1 MHLSKILVASLAAS
15 ATLGLANPA
24 KSETITSPEAVVL
37 TEISSPATVQA
48 TSAQQPTLE
57 VNSQIALEPSQLT
70 LEAAPQTLAA
80 APLESSVSL
89 QNLRPQ
95 VAGLGSGG
103 VENSPALE
111 FSHSSLRIQSTAT
124 VSQPVPEL
132 AQQKLSETLT
142 PIRAENILVALEQ
155 QGGEFANQ
163 SLSPLATENSR
174 AEGQPQTPA
183 ILAQTS
189 PTTPPNRTTTPPT
202 TPTRPTTPPTNPAT
216 PPVTPPTTPPATP
229 RPPETQVLVAEVVV
243 SGAGELENR
252 VYEVI
257 RTQPGRTTNRS
268 QLQEDVNAIAATGF
282 FNDVEVIPAD
292 TPLGVRLT
300 FAVKLNPVLRQV
312 VIQSLPATPRGSVLP
327 PEVVAQ
333 AFSSGY
339 GTILNT
345 RQLQTGISRI
355 NQWYRDNGY
364 TLAQVVEPQI
374 GNDGIVTLNVAEGVI
389 EDIQIRFLNADNEP
403 NNADGTP
410 VTGRTRDFII
420 TREVQLKAGDIF
432 NRRIAE
438 ADLQRVFGLGIFDDV
453 RANFAPGQDPR
464 RVVLVL
470 DVVERNTGSITAGGG
485 FSSSSGLFGSV
496 GYQQQNLGGNNQ
508 RIGAEVQV
516 GQRELLFDLQFTD
529 PWIAGDPY
537 RTAYNV
543 NVFRSRAL
551 SLIFD
556 GGPRPVTFRDNEIPR
571 ILRYGAGVTFT
582 RPLSDNVFARP
593 ELVASLGFQYQNVAV
608 QDGNGRTRARQLGN
622 PLSASG
628 TGVDDLFSIQL
639 GLAQDTRDNPLSPT
653 RGSVMRLGV
662 DQTIPLGS
670 GNVLFNRL
678 RANYSYYLP
687 VRFTNFSDGPQTLAF
702 NLQGG
707 TVLGTLP
714 PYEAFSIGGT
724 NSVRGYNEGDV
735 GSGRSYALASV
746 EYRFPI
752 INIIGGALF
761 VDAASD
767 LGSGRSVI
775 GNPAGLRGKPGSGF
789 GYGFG
794 IRVQSPVG
802 AIRIDYG
809 VNDRGNNRIHFG
821 IGERF

>member
-1 MHLSKILVASLAAS
+1 MHLSKILLASLAAS
-15 ATLGLANPA
+15 TTVGLANPV
-24 KSETITSPEAVVL
+24 KGETIPNSEAVVS
-37 TEISSPATVQA
+37 TETLRISTQAEASTKQPILEVISSP
-48 TSAQQPTLE
+48 
-57 VNSQIALEPSQLT
+57 IAPEPSQL
-70 LEAAPQTLAA
+70 EIAPQPGAAPSQN
-80 APLESSVSL
+80 SVSL

-95 VAGLGSGG
+95 VAGLSTTGLDNN
-103 VENSPALE
+103 NSSALE
-111 FSHSSLRIQSTAT
+111 FSSSLAQSSLRIQSTAA
-124 VSQPVPEL
+124 VSSPVPEL
-132 AQQKLSETLT
+132 AEQKTSNTLT
-142 PIRAENILVALEQ
+142 PVRAETVLVALEQ
-155 QGGEFANQ
+155 QSGEFADR
-163 SLSPLATENSR
+163 SLFPLGRNSSSL
-174 AEGQPQTPA
+174 AVQPQNPA
-183 ILAQTS
+183 ILAQTPP
-189 PTTPPNRTTTPPT
+189 PTTTPRPTPPPT
-202 TPTRPTTPPTNPAT
+202 TPRPGTSPATPAT
-216 PPVTPPTTPPATP
+216 PPPTTPATP
-229 RPPETQVLVAEVVV
+229 RPPETQVLVAELVVT
-243 SGAGELENR
+243 GAGELENR

-257 RTQPGRTTNRS
+257 RTQPGRTTTRS

-300 FAVKLNPVLRQV
+300 FAVKLNPLLRQV
-312 VIQSLPATPRGSVLP
+312 VVQPIPTTPRGSVLP
-327 PEVVAQ
+327 AAIVDQ
-333 AFSSGY
+333 AFSSQY

-355 NQWYRDNGY
+355 NQWYRENGF
-364 TLAQVVEPQI
+364 TLAQVLEPQI
-374 GNDGIVTLNVAEGVI
+374 GNNGIVTLNVAEGVI
-389 EDIQIRFLNADNEP
+389 EDIRVRFLNADNEP

-420 TREVQLKAGDIF
+420 TREIELKAGDVF
-432 NRRIAE
+432 NRRLAE

-470 DVVERNTGSITAGGG
+470 DVVERNTGSATLGGG

-508 RIGAEVQV
+508 RIGAEVTV
-516 GQRELLFDLQFTD
+516 GQRELLFDVQFTD

-537 RTAYNV
+537 RTSYNV
-543 NVFRSRAL
+543 NAFRSSAL

-556 GGPRPVTFRDNEIPR
+556 GGPRPVTFRNNEIPR
-571 ILRYGAGVTFT
+571 ILRYGAGINFT
-582 RPLSDNVFARP
+582 RPLTDNIFARP
-593 ELVASLGFQYQNVAV
+593 EWVASLGFQYQNVSV
-608 QDGNGRTRARQLGN
+608 RDSGGRIRARQLGR

-628 TGVDDLFSIQL
+628 TGVDDLFSVQL

-653 RGSVMRLGV
+653 RGSLLRLGV
-662 DQTIPLGS
+662 EQTIPLGS
-670 GNVLFNRL
+670 GSIAFNRL
-678 RANYSYYLP
+678 RANYSYYIP
-687 VRFTNFSDGPQTLAF
+687 VRFTNFTEGPQTLAF

-714 PYEAFSIGGT
+714 PYEAFSTGGT

-752 INIIGGALF
+752 VSIIGGALF
-761 VDAASD
+761 VDAATD
-767 LGSGRSVI
+767 LGTGRSVI
-775 GNPAGLRGKPGSGF
+775 GDPAGLRGKPGSGY
-789 GYGFG
+789 GYGVG

>member
-24 KSETITSPEAVVL
+24 KGETITNSDAVVSAVS
-37 TEISSPATVQA
+37 TEISTQA
-48 TSAQQPTLE
+48 EGSTKQPVLE
-57 VNSQIALEPSQLT
+57 VSSQIIPEPSQL
-70 LEAAPQTLAA
+70 EVAPQTLAI
-80 APLESSVSL
+80 PNPVSL
-89 QNLRPQ
+89 QNLPTP
-95 VAGLGSGG
+95 VAGLSSLG
-103 VENSPALE
+103 VENSPILE
-111 FSHSSLRIQSTAT
+111 FSQSSSSQSSL
-124 VSQPVPEL
+124 VE
-132 AQQKLSETLT
+132 E
-142 PIRAENILVALEQ
+142 
-155 QGGEFANQ
+155 
-163 SLSPLATENSR
+163 
-174 AEGQPQTPA
+174 QPQSPV
-183 ILAQTS
+183 ILAQTFPPPTPPRPTPTPTTT
-189 PTTPPNRTTTPPT
+189 PTTPP
-202 TPTRPTTPPTNPAT
+202 RPTIPAT
-216 PPVTPPTTPPATP
+216 PVTPVTPVTPTPP

-257 RTQPGRTTNRS
+257 RTQPGRTTTRS

-300 FAVKLNPVLRQV
+300 FAVKLNPTLRQV
-312 VIQSLPATPRGSVLP
+312 VVQPLPTTPRGSVLP
-327 PEVVAQ
+327 AALVNQ
-333 AFSSGY
+333 TFSPQY

-345 RQLQTGISRI
+345 RQLQTGIARL

-364 TLAQVVEPQI
+364 TLAQVLEPQI
-374 GNDGIVTLNVAEGVI
+374 GNDGTVTLNVAEGVI
-389 EDIQIRFLNADNEP
+389 EDIRIRFLNADNEP

-420 TREVQLKAGDIF
+420 TREVELKAGDVF
-432 NRRIAE
+432 NRRLAE
-438 ADLQRVFGLGIFDDV
+438 ADLQRIFGLGIFDDV

-464 RVVLVL
+464 RVILVL
-470 DVVERNTGSITAGGG
+470 DVVEKNTGSITAGGG

-537 RTAYNV
+537 RTSYNV

-556 GGPRPVTFRDNEIPR
+556 GGPRPVTFSNSEIPR
-571 ILRYGAGVTFT
+571 ILRYGAGITFT

-593 ELVASLGFQYQNVAV
+593 EWVASLGFQYQNVAV
-608 QDGNGRTRARQLGN
+608 QDGNGKIRARQRGN

-628 TGVDDLFSIQL
+628 TGVDDIFSLQFGI
-639 GLAQDTRDNPLSPT
+639 AQDTRDNPLSPS
-653 RGSVMRLGV
+653 RGSLLRLGM
-662 DQTIPLGS
+662 DQTIPIGS
-670 GNVLFNRL
+670 GSVFFNRL
-678 RANYSYYLP
+678 RANYSYYIP
-687 VRFTNFSDGPQTLAF
+687 VRFTNFTDGPQTLAF

-714 PYEAFSIGGT
+714 PYEAFSTGGT

-735 GSGRSYALASV
+735 GSGRSYALASI

-752 INIIGGALF
+752 VSIIGGALF
-761 VDAASD
+761 LDAATD
-767 LGSGRSVI
+767 LGTGSSVI
-775 GNPAGLRGKPGSGF
+775 GNPAGLRGKPGSGY
-789 GYGFG
+789 GYGVG

-809 VNDRGNNRIHFG
+809 INDRGNNRIHFG

>member
-1 MHLSKILVASLAAS
+1 MHLSKILLASLAAS
-15 ATLGLANPA
+15 TTVGLANPV
-24 KSETITSPEAVVL
+24 KGETIPNSEVVVSTETL
-37 TEISSPATVQA
+37 TISTQAEVSTKQPILEVISSP
-48 TSAQQPTLE
+48 
-57 VNSQIALEPSQLT
+57 IAPEPSQLET
-70 LEAAPQTLAA
+70 TPQPVAATSQ
-80 APLESSVSL
+80 SSVSL

-95 VAGLGSGG
+95 IAGLSTTGLD
-103 VENSPALE
+103 NSSALE
-111 FSHSSLRIQSTAT
+111 FSSSLAQSSLRIQATAA
-124 VSQPVPEL
+124 VSSPVPEL
-132 AQQKLSETLT
+132 AEQKTSNTLT
-142 PIRAENILVALEQ
+142 PVRAETILVALEQ
-155 QGGEFANQ
+155 QSGEFADRSLFPLGRGNAGALISSQ
-163 SLSPLATENSR
+163 SPT
-174 AEGQPQTPA
+174 

-189 PTTPPNRTTTPPT
+189 PAPTPP
-202 TPTRPTTPPTNPAT
+202 RPTTPPAT
-216 PPVTPPTTPPATP
+216 PPRPTTPSGTPVTPPSNPPATP
-229 RPPETQVLVAEVVV
+229 RPPETQVLVAELVVT
-243 SGAGELENR
+243 GAGELENR

-257 RTQPGRTTNRS
+257 RTQPGRTTTRS

-300 FAVKLNPVLRQV
+300 FAVKLNPLLRQV
-312 VIQSLPATPRGSVLP
+312 VVQPIPTTPRGSVLP
-327 PEVVAQ
+327 AAVVDQ
-333 AFSSGY
+333 AFSSQY

-355 NQWYRDNGY
+355 NQWYRENGY
-364 TLAQVVEPQI
+364 TLAQVLEPQI
-374 GNDGIVTLNVAEGVI
+374 GNNGIVTLNVAEGVI
-389 EDIQIRFLNADNEP
+389 EDIRVRFLNADNEP

-420 TREVQLKAGDIF
+420 TREVELKAGDVF
-432 NRRIAE
+432 NRRLAE

-508 RIGAEVQV
+508 RVGAEVQV
-516 GQRELLFDLQFTD
+516 GQRELLFDVQFTD

-537 RTAYNV
+537 RTSYNV
-543 NVFRSRAL
+543 NAFRSSAL

-556 GGPRPVTFRDNEIPR
+556 GGPRPVTFRNNEVPR

-582 RPLSDNVFARP
+582 RPLTDNIFARP
-593 ELVASLGFQYQNVAV
+593 EWVASLGFQYQNVSV
-608 QDGNGRTRARQLGN
+608 RDSGGRIRARQLGN

-628 TGVDDLFSIQL
+628 TGVDDLFSVQL

-653 RGSVMRLGV
+653 RGSLLRFGV
-662 DQTIPLGS
+662 DQTIPIGS
-670 GNVLFNRL
+670 GSITFSRL
-678 RANYSYYLP
+678 RANYSYYMP
-687 VRFTNFSDGPQTLAF
+687 VRFTNFTEGPQTLAF

-714 PYEAFSIGGT
+714 PYEAFSMGGT

-735 GSGRSYALASV
+735 GSGRSYALASL

-752 INIIGGALF
+752 VSIIGGALF
-761 VDAASD
+761 VDAATD
-767 LGSGRSVI
+767 LGTGRSVI
-775 GNPAGLRGKPGSGF
+775 GDPAGLRGKPGSGY
-789 GYGFG
+789 GYGVG